1 MFKKQTNFLTSIF
14 LLFLSGLMSDAC
26 YLSGQSTK
34 NPPDFV
40 KVAAVQLNGYDK
52 SLLPDFKIDAVGKAV
67 QYIERAARDS
77 AQLVVFPEYYLGPI
91 SIPGKETGAISEAA
105 ARNNIYVVIGSWEI
119 FNDSSFANAAL
130 LFGRDGK
137 LIGKYYKTHAAVDT
151 YEGEP
156 AYSSPPKGHDRNW
169 FLRNDPEW
177 IMKKGQEFPVFD
189 LDFAKVGILTCYDGW
204 FPEPFRILSLKGAE
218 ILIWVNNRNG
228 KIEDYIVLA
237 AMHHNTV
244 SMICTNKADG
254 GGAMIADY
262 PKEIKASCPKGS
274 ENYISAT
281 INLKR
286 LRYEREHDRNAQ
298 QRRPDIYGEILMDIP
313 GKK

>member
-1 MFKKQTNFLTSIF
+1 MFKKKTNFLTGIF
-14 LLFLSGLMSDAC
+14 LLFLSGFMLDAC
-26 YLSGQSTK
+26 YLNGQSTK

-91 SIPGKETGAISEAA
+91 PIPGKETMAISEAA
-105 ARNNIYVVIGSWEI
+105 ARNNIYVVIGSWEV

-130 LFGRDGK
+130 LFGRDGS

-156 AYSSPPKGHDRNW
+156 AYSSPPKGHDRDW

-177 IMKKGQEFPVFD
+177 IMKKGQGFPVFD
-189 LDFAKVGILTCYDGW
+189 LDFARIGILTCYDGW

-218 ILIWVNNRNG
+218 ILIWINNRGG
-228 KIEDYIVLA
+228 KVEDYIVLT

-244 SMICTNKADG
+244 SMICANKADG
-254 GGAMIADY
+254 GGTMIADY

>member
-1 MFKKQTNFLTSIF
+1 MYSKQLHFSVSII
-14 LLFLSGLMSDAC
+14 LLFVSAFMGDASH
-26 YLSGQSTK
+26 LNGQSSK
-34 NPPDFV
+34 NSSDFV
-40 KVAAVQLNGYDK
+40 KVAAVQINGHDK
-52 SLLPDFKIDAVGKAV
+52 PLLPHLKIDAVGKAV
-67 QYIERAARDS
+67 YYIEQAAQDS
-77 AQLVVFPEYYLGPI
+77 AQLVVFPEYYLGGI
-91 SIPGKETGAISEAA
+91 TIPGKETMAISEAA
-105 ARNNIYVVIGSWEI
+105 ARNRIYVVIGSWEI
-119 FNDSSFANAAL
+119 FKDSSFANAAL

-137 LIGKYYKTHAAVDT
+137 LLGKYYKTHAAVDN

-156 AYSSPPKGHDRNW
+156 PYSSPPKGHDRNW

-189 LDFAKVGILTCYDGW
+189 LDFARIGILTCYDGW

-218 ILIWVNNRNG
+218 ILVWINNRNG
-228 KIEDYIVLA
+228 RVEDYIVRT

-254 GGAMIADY
+254 GGTMIADY
-262 PKEIKASCPKGS
+262 PQEIKVHCPGS
-274 ENYISAT
+274 GEYYISA
-281 INLKR
+281 ILNLKR
-286 LRYEREHDRNAQ
+286 LRYAREHDRNAQ